1 MNDLR
6 IAWRMLSRS
15 RGFTLAAAGLL
26 ASGIGVTT
34 LIFSAVDAI
43 LLRPLPVRHPERLVR
58 FVQRVPRIGTVSGIP
73 IPVYEALHD
82 RSTTLSAV
90 FGEFA
95 QAITMSEPEPAER
108 INLHLSTLEFFDALG
123 VHALLGR
130 TLVADDA
137 KDNQGDPPAVL
148 SYDFWQRRF
157 NGDPKALGK
166 TIRVMGHL
174 FVIVGV
180 LPREFNG
187 FAAET
192 APDVRL
198 PLRVWP
204 LITPGYAG
212 HPELVSLDLAGRLK
226 PGVTSA
232 QARAEGT
239 VIWKAALS
247 AFGEKRS
254 AGYDPMYPLELDPL
268 ENGVSILR
276 DRYGAALK
284 VLIACSSFLLLMVC
298 ANVAGLLLARGAIRR
313 QEIAVRLAVGA
324 TRARLAGQMLVESS
338 LLAALGAAGGVAIA
352 AVLTPL
358 LSHMLPPIH
367 DLGSNRLT
375 LSLGIGIDRRV
386 LLFSLA
392 VSIATVLLF
401 GLAPAIA
408 ASRVSLDSI
417 LRETRSSRMWRGRQA
432 VIVIQV
438 ALCTLLLTGAG
449 LLIRT
454 FEELHNLNPGF
465 DAEHVVTFTIDPPV
479 LYEPGQTIE
488 FFQKQTIAFFDALRE
503 RIRETPGVAS
513 VALAERSVMRDR
525 GLGVPGV
532 APVGQ
537 RPSQADF
544 LTTGMNGVSPEYFE
558 TMGIQLLAGRLF
570 TDFAFDQRTKP
581 EKVVVNQAFAQ
592 RYFPGADPL
601 GKRFGRVAPGQLAG
615 PDCEIIGVVGDAKY
629 RSLREPIH
637 PIIYEPYPYPEG
649 AVVVHVRTRVKPES
663 MIQPVRQTIA
673 SFDRAMPIIEIDTLA
688 DEVEASSSGERLT
701 AMLGSIFAA
710 LAVLLSAAGIYG
722 LLAYAVAQRQRE
734 IGIRMALGATSSN
747 IRELIGRQ
755 ALAMVILGV
764 IAGLAA
770 ARMAAPWIASLLYG
784 VTPAD
789 GRSLGG
795 AALVVLAMAAVAA
808 AVPAALATRI
818 DPAAALRDDH

>member
-1 MNDLR
+1 
-6 IAWRMLSRS
+6 
-15 RGFTLAAAGLL
+15 
-26 ASGIGVTT
+26 
-34 LIFSAVDAI
+34 
-43 LLRPLPVRHPERLVR
+43 
-58 FVQRVPRIGTVSGIP
+58 
-73 IPVYEALHD
+73 
-82 RSTTLSAV
+82 
-90 FGEFA
+90 
-95 QAITMSEPEPAER
+95 
-108 INLHLSTLEFFDALG
+108 
-123 VHALLGR
+123 
-130 TLVADDA
+130 
-137 KDNQGDPPAVL
+137 
-148 SYDFWQRRF
+148 
-157 NGDPKALGK
+157 
-166 TIRVMGHL
+166 
-174 FVIVGV
+174 
-180 LPREFNG
+180 
-187 FAAET
+187 
-192 APDVRL
+192 
-198 PLRVWP
+198 
-204 LITPGYAG
+204 
-212 HPELVSLDLAGRLK
+212 
-226 PGVTSA
+226 
-232 QARAEGT
+232 
-239 VIWKAALS
+239 
-247 AFGEKRS
+247 
-254 AGYDPMYPLELDPL
+254 
-268 ENGVSILR
+268 
-276 DRYGAALK
+276 
-284 VLIACSSFLLLMVC
+284 
-298 ANVAGLLLARGAIRR
+298 
-313 QEIAVRLAVGA
+313 
-324 TRARLAGQMLVESS
+324 
-338 LLAALGAAGGVAIA
+338 
-352 AVLTPL
+352 
-358 LSHMLPPIH
+358 
-367 DLGSNRLT
+367 
-375 LSLGIGIDRRV
+375 
-386 LLFSLA
+386 
-392 VSIATVLLF
+392 
-401 GLAPAIA
+401 
-408 ASRVSLDSI
+408 
-417 LRETRSSRMWRGRQA
+417 
-432 VIVIQV
+432 
-438 ALCTLLLTGAG
+438 
-449 LLIRT
+449 
-454 FEELHNLNPGF
+454 
-465 DAEHVVTFTIDPPV
+465 
-479 LYEPGQTIE
+479 
-488 FFQKQTIAFFDALRE
+488 
-503 RIRETPGVAS
+503 
-513 VALAERSVMRDR
+513 MRDR